1 MSLENREFA
10 CYSDLNYDR
19 DFMLLGHPDY
29 KPLKRYMKYIG
40 HLAIPN
46 NLPIRK
52 QLLSVF
58 VVISF

>member
-1 MSLENREFA
+1 MSSENREFA

-29 KPLKRYMKYIG
+29 EPLKRYMKYIG

-46 NLPIRK
+46 NLPIRT
-52 QLLSVF
+52 Q
-58 VVISF
+58 